1 MSNLD
6 INSSL
11 QIIRGKIQNLPV
23 NQIFKQQLSAEIDR
37 AIAAFQ
43 NNNILL
49 VINIITNIV
58 QRVAI
63 QTEINVS
70 APLLADIFI
79 LFQEL
84 IVLPIETG
92 PAGPQG
98 ATGPTGPTG
107 SQGVTGV
114 TGVTGAT
121 GPTGSQGATG
131 PTGPLAPQ
139 SFVQLFERNFTN
151 EITANNTPLNLS
163 NSGINPLYT
172 TGGYSLST
180 TNVTNDTLN
189 LPGPGIYHIDVS
201 LKASFLYA
209 APPPTFGSSYQLLF
223 NIADET
229 NFVLN
234 SLVYEGIVPND
245 ADTAIAEVLLSLSF
259 LNNTNAPNPALK
271 IILSNFNFGFAFES
285 TLSVFDIILVVQKW
299 ETP

>member
-98 ATGPTGPTG
+98 ATG
-107 SQGVTGV
+107 
-114 TGVTGAT
+114 AT

-131 PTGPLAPQ
+131 ATGPLAPQ

-209 APPPTFGSSYQLLF
+209 VPVPTFGSSYQMLF

-245 ADTAIAEVLLSLSF
+245 AETAIAEVLLSLSF

>member
-92 PAGPQG
+92 PQG

-107 SQGVTGV
+107 SQGV

-209 APPPTFGSSYQLLF
+209 VPVPTFGSSYQMLF

>member
-114 TGVTGAT
+114 TGAT

-209 APPPTFGSSYQLLF
+209 VPVPTFGSSYQMLF